1 MAGKRIILMYIS
13 EISGHHSATLA
24 IEKALK
30 ILAPETEILNFN
42 AFNYT
47 NPISEKIINS
57 LYMTVIKNTPQV
69 WEYLYDNPDVIKS
82 LEVIKTSLHK
92 FNSQKF
98 KNLFNKFKPDLV
110 ACTQAFPCGM
120 IADYKKIYNSDIP
133 LIAVLTDY
141 VPHSYWIYDT
151 VNYYVTPSE
160 EVGLRLAQ
168 KDVPIDRI
176 KPLGIPFDP
185 IFNSTVDKAECFK
198 KLNLKSDLPTLLIMG
213 GGQGL
218 GPIKTIIESLEKI
231 KYDIQV
237 LVITGN
243 NKRLYK
249 SLVKKTK
256 KMKNKYLIFG
266 YVDNVFELME
276 ISNIIITK
284 PGGITTAEAL
294 VKKIPMLIISPIPG
308 QEANNTAYLTKIGAA
323 IKVDDLENMNL
334 VIDDLLASEEKLREM
349 RIAAEKV
356 SKPNASFD
364 IAKLLLSLN
373 HV

>member
-47 NPISEKIINS
+47 NPISEKIINR

-69 WEYLYDNPDVIKS
+69 WEYLYDNPDVIKN
-82 LEVIKTSLHK
+82 LEVIKKSLHK

-98 KNLFNKFKPDLV
+98 KDLFSKFKPDLV

-120 IADYKKIYNSDIP
+120 VADYKKIYNSNIP

-141 VPHSYWIYDT
+141 APHSYWIYDT

-160 EVGLRLAQ
+160 EIALRLAQ

-185 IFNSTVDKAECFK
+185 RFNSPVNKAECFK
-198 KLNLKSDLPTLLIMG
+198 KLNLRSDLPTLLIMG

-218 GPIKTIIESLEKI
+218 GPIKTIVESLEKI
-231 KYDIQV
+231 KHEIQV

-243 NKRLYK
+243 NKKLYR
-249 SLVKKTK
+249 SLVKKIR
-256 KMKNKYLIFG
+256 KMKNKYLIYG
-266 YVDNVFELME
+266 YIDNVFELME

-334 VIDDLLASEEKLREM
+334 VIDDLLVSKEKLREM
-349 RIAAEKV
+349 RTAAEKV

-364 IAKLLLSLN
+364 IAKLLLN
-373 HV
+373 V